1 MRTTVKPVHQW
12 TTLDEHKP
20 TKLSSRRRT
29 CWAIALTTWVATHVL
44 LYWLLEFGPTV
55 TTADAS
61 SHIPMGLPFAF
72 LYQDQ
77 SFGFAHEVDRVR
89 WESSFPMRTSLWSPL
104 EHPTHMI
111 WPNYFLDL
119 ALVWGSLL
127 LITLL
132 ILWVIRK
139 VRLLNAYVLLKT
151 PHDTAR

>member
-1 MRTTVKPVHQW
+1 MSAQEDPMRNTIKPVHLW
-12 TTLDEHKP
+12 TTLGEQKP
-20 TKLSSRRRT
+20 TKLSSRRST
-29 CWAIALTTWVATHVL
+29 CWVILATWIAEN
-44 LYWLLEFGPTV
+44 WLLFRSLYQEQTV
-55 TTADAS
+55 TAEDAV
-61 SHIPMGLPFAF
+61 SHIPMGLPFPF

-77 SFGFAHEVDRVR
+77 TFSYGHRV
-89 WESSFPMRTSLWSPL
+89 FPANTHFWSPL

-139 VRLLNAYVLLKT
+139 VGRAYRT
-151 PHDTAR
+151 GS

>member
-1 MRTTVKPVHQW
+1 VSDQEDPIRTTVKQVHQW
-12 TTLDEHKP
+12 TTLDDQKP
-20 TKLSSRRRT
+20 TKLSSRRST
-29 CWAIALTTWVATHVL
+29 CWVIAATWAATHVL
-44 LYWLLEFGPTV
+44 LFWSLDLGPTV
-55 TTADAS
+55 TTADTS

-127 LITLL
+127 LITVL
-132 ILWVIRK
+132 ILWVIQE
-139 VRLLNAYVLLKT
+139 VRRT
-151 PHDTAR
+151 RRTGS

>member
-1 MRTTVKPVHQW
+1 MTTPKSP
-12 TTLDEHKP
+12 EEKS
-20 TKLSSRRRT
+20 TKAPSRRGT
-29 CWAIALTTWVATHVL
+29 LWLIVLVPWIATHVL
-44 LYWLLEFGPTV
+44 LYWSLDLMGPTV

-61 SHIPMGLPFAF
+61 SDIPMGLPFPF

-89 WESSFPMRTSLWSPL
+89 WESSFPMRTSFWSPL

-132 ILWVIRK
+132 ILWVIQE
-139 VRLLNAYVLLKT
+139 VRRAYR
-151 PHDTAR
+151 PGS

>member
-1 MRTTVKPVHQW
+1 MTTPKSPEEKS
-12 TTLDEHKP
+12 TRAP
-20 TKLSSRRRT
+20 SRRGT
-29 CWAIALTTWVATHVL
+29 YWTIALTTWVATHVL
-44 LYWLLEFGPTV
+44 LYWSLDLMGPTV

-61 SHIPMGLPFAF
+61 SDIPMGLPFPF

-89 WESSFPMRTSLWSPL
+89 WESSFPMRTSFWSPL

-132 ILWVIRK
+132 ILWVIQE
-139 VRLLNAYVLLKT
+139 VRRT
-151 PHDTAR
+151 RRTGS

>member
-1 MRTTVKPVHQW
+1 MTTTKSTEEKSTKIHSGRSTYW
-12 TTLDEHKP
+12 T
-20 TKLSSRRRT
+20 
-29 CWAIALTTWVATHVL
+29 IVLTTWVVAN
-44 LYWLLEFGPTV
+44 WLLFRSLYREQVV
-55 TTADAS
+55 TTADAA
-61 SHIPMGLPFAF
+61 SHIPLGLPFPF

-132 ILWVIRK
+132 ILWVIQK
-139 VRLLNAYVLLKT
+139 
-151 PHDTAR
+151 ARGTQRTGS

>member
-1 MRTTVKPVHQW
+1 MTT
-12 TTLDEHKP
+12 
-20 TKLSSRRRT
+20 TKSPEEKSTKAPSRRGT
-29 CWAIALTTWVATHVL
+29 LWLIVLIPWIATHVL
-44 LYWLLEFGPTV
+44 LYWSLDLMGPTV

-61 SHIPMGLPFAF
+61 SHIPMGLPFPF

-77 SFGFAHEVDRVR
+77 SFGFARKVDRVR

-127 LITLL
+127 LITVL
-132 ILWVIRK
+132 ILWVIQE
-139 VRLLNAYVLLKT
+139 VRRT
-151 PHDTAR
+151 RRTGS